1 MAGWDEILKEAN
13 DSANI
18 YDNLRLKY
26 LTKLNEYTGR
36 NIIAY
41 YSSWLNKRGQDNLDI
56 NDRDMNGFMNA
67 LRGLDC
73 STGVDLILH
82 TPGGDPAAAEAIVY
96 YLRNKFNNDIRVLIP
111 QMAMSA
117 GTMMACASKE
127 IIMGKHSSLG
137 PIDPQF
143 NGIPAYNIKEE
154 FEEAKRDLVNNPQN
168 AQYWA
173 IKLQQYPAAFMKSAI
188 DAIELAEILVREWL
202 ETGMFADDE
211 KDGVIENIVKTLNS
225 HDSSKIHAR
234 HLNLDQCK
242 ELGLKIRELE
252 SDQVLQDL
260 LLSVHHSYMIT
271 MDNSPALKII
281 ENQNGKR
288 MISNMQISNVPHD

>member
-1 MAGWDEILKEAN
+1 M
-13 DSANI
+13 
-18 YDNLRLKY
+18 
-26 LTKLNEYTGR
+26 
-36 NIIAY
+36 
-41 YSSWLNKRGQDNLDI
+41 
-56 NDRDMNGFMNA
+56 
-67 LRGLDC
+67 
-73 STGVDLILH
+73 
-82 TPGGDPAAAEAIVY
+82 
-96 YLRNKFNNDIRVLIP
+96 
-111 QMAMSA
+111 
-117 GTMMACASKE
+117 
-127 IIMGKHSSLG
+127 
-137 PIDPQF
+137 
-143 NGIPAYNIKEE
+143 
-154 FEEAKRDLVNNPQN
+154 VNNPKN

-234 HLNLDQCK
+234 HLNLEQCK
-242 ELGLKIRELE
+242 GLGLKIRELE

-271 MDNSPALKII
+271 MDNSPTLKII